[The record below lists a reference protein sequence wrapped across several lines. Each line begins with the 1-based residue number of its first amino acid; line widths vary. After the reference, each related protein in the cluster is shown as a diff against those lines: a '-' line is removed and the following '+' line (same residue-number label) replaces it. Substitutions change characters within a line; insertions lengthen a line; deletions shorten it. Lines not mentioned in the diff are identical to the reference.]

1 MLEVQGLRTW
11 FQLRHAMLKAVDDVS
26 FSLTRG
32 KTLCVVGESGSGK
45 SITARSILQIV
56 DPPGRIVEGRI
67 LLHRHR
73 TAKGSGEEETI
84 DLAALH
90 PRSRAIRAIRGRDI
104 AMIFQEPMSSLS
116 PVHTI
121 GNQVAEAIRLHEPM
135 SRRQARERTVE
146 LLRQVEIPRPEQA
159 IDRYPFEFSG
169 GMRQR
174 AVIAMALAC
183 NPTVLIA
190 DEPTTALDVTTQA
203 EILDLIKRLQAEYG
217 MAVMFITHDMGV
229 VAEIAD
235 EIVVMRYGKL
245 VERGDVHA
253 IFARP
258 QHPYTK
264 MLLQA
269 VVELDQPSVRRLAM
283 RERRPLGPPDPR
295 AREAAERSSTARAAA
310 GSGDAR
316 TRWRPW
322 RTSISPSRKA
332 RTWASSARAARARRR
347 SAAACSASTTRP
359 AAGCST
365 RRPTAASTTSRP
377 AEGGELKTMRREL
390 RMIFQDPFASL
401 NPRMTVGQ
409 IVGEPLL
416 VNGIA
421 KGDALRERVT
431 ELLKLVGPPA
441 LGGRALS
448 PRLLGRPAPAHQRRP
463 RHRPRAPDHRRRRGD
478 LGPRRQPPHPG
489 PRPPARPPG
498 AARPQLHLH
507 QPRHRGDPLFL
518 RPHRRHVSRA
528 DRRAGRDRG
537 GLHEP
542 TASLYAGSPV
552 RRAQTGPAP
561 ARHAWA
567 PPLSGPVM
575 SVDLV
580 PPAVRARLAPGMAE
594 AMGHELAAAE
604 GLPPPHDLAEQRA
617 RGIASAA
624 FWSEELPPV
633 AAIEDHRAPGP
644 AGEVPVRL
652 FRPHAGKD
660 GPTPVLLYIHGG
672 GWAQGS
678 VRQNEPAIHALASAS
693 GWSVAALSYR
703 LAPENPYPAGLEDC
717 LAVAEW
723 LRATGPQLGLDP
735 ERIALGGAS
744 AGANLALAA
753 GLGLSD
759 QRRGRLGPPPLLRHI
774 WPRPGHAVLPRVR
787 RWQLRLCRA
796 PRWPSISTGTT
807 RPAVATA
814 IR

>member
-1 MLEVQGLRTW
+1 MAAAVSSLAEPVVIDRPAEADVVLEVQGLRTW

-56 DPPGRIVEGRI
+56 DPPGRIIEGRI

-159 IDRYPFEFSG
+159 IDRYPFEYSG

-203 EILDLIKRLQAEYG
+203 EILDLIKRLQAQYG

-245 VERGDVHA
+245 VERGDVHT

-269 VVELDQPSVRRLAM
+269 VVELDKPSVRRLAM
-283 RERRPLGPPDPR
+283 RERRPLGPPILELEKLRMEFHSKSGSWLRRRKDTL
-295 AREAAERSSTARAAA
+295 AAVADVDLTLKEGENLGIVGES
-310 GSGDAR
+310 GSGKTTLGRCLLRVYDASGGR
-316 TRWRPW
+316 MLYQ
-322 RTSISPSRKA
+322 
-332 RTWASSARAARARRR
+332 AADGREHDLA
-347 SAAACSASTTRP
+347 T
-359 AAGCST
+359 
-365 RRPTAASTTSRP
+365 
-377 AEGGELKTMRREL
+377 AEGGELKIMRREL

-421 KGDALRERVT
+421 KGDALRERVK
-431 ELLKLVGPPA
+431 ELLKLV
-441 LGGRALS
+441 
-448 PRLLGRPAPAHQRRP
+448 
-463 RHRPRAPDHRRRRGD
+463 D
-478 LGPRRQPPHPG
+478 
-489 PRPPARPPG
+489 
-498 AARPQLHLH
+498 
-507 QPRHRGDPLFL
+507 
-518 RPHRRHVSRA
+518 
-528 DRRAGRDRG
+528 
-537 GLHEP
+537 
-542 TASLYAGSPV
+542 
-552 RRAQTGPAP
+552 
-561 ARHAWA
+561 
-567 PPLSGPVM
+567 
-575 SVDLV
+575 
-580 PPAVRARLAPGMAE
+580 
-594 AMGHELAAAE
+594 
-604 GLPPPHDLAEQRA
+604 LPP
-617 RGIASAA
+617 SAV
-624 FWSEELPPV
+624 E
-633 AAIEDHRAPGP
+633 RY
-644 AGEVPVRL
+644 
-652 FRPHAGKD
+652 PHAFS
-660 GPTPVLLYIHGG
+660 GG
-672 GWAQGS
+672 Q
-678 VRQNEPAIHALASAS
+678 RQRI
-693 GWSVAALSYR
+693 SVA
-703 LAPENPYPAGLEDC
+703 
-717 LAVAEW
+717 
-723 LRATGPQLGLDP
+723 RA
-735 ERIALGGAS
+735 IALEPRIVVADEATS
-744 AGANLALAA
+744 ALDVSLRTQVLDLLLDLQER
-753 GLGLSD
+753 LGLSFIFISHD
-759 QRRGRLGPPPLLRHI
+759 IAVIRYFCDRIAVMYRGRIVEQGETEDVCTNPQHPYTQALLSAV
-774 WPRPGHAVLPRVR
+774 PRPDPSQRGAR
-787 RWQLRLCRA
+787 RRHRYQD
-796 PRWPSISTGTT
+796 PS
-807 RPAVATA
+807 
-814 IR
+814 